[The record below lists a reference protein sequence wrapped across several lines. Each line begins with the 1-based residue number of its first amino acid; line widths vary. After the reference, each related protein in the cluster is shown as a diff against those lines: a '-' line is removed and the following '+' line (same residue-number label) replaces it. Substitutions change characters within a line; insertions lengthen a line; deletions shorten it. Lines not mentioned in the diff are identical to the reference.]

1 MINITKKK
9 LNYISLDLNIAVQHF
24 ILIHDGAKQNTLLS
38 HVNLFLYRCTRAS
51 LKTSSKYASAISMF
65 YRYLSTQQEFLD
77 KAPSAYHLFAT
88 NKNINRW
95 QTSRE
100 RRRVAR
106 NAVSP
111 STETIFE
118 DAKLLLN
125 FFRWLGDAGFATGVN
140 IQLRTWIP
148 PYKSARYQQYVSLS
162 AKNVIDATSIS
173 VLDKINRQSSYS
185 DLISPDEISE
195 LLEHYCDSV
204 YTALFYF
211 ALGTAMRPMDL
222 CKFPYFGNGENY
234 HIMPFSSMTL
244 DLPTTQYTIYN
255 SKGKKTRTI
264 ILHRDA
270 LKDLEDNYITPYYAE
285 RAKKYLNIY
294 GEKPPLSILF
304 LTKDGHPV
312 TPDKIAS
319 RTTAAK
325 KKALKNNPN
334 LRQSLCF
341 YDSRDWWPTQY
352 LIRCFGDELL
362 KSNEGLFN
370 YAIAQIL
377 KSQMGHSR
385 LKTTFTHYIAMAR
398 VVLSIH
404 KGRKT
409 EILKA
414 ADYKTTDFISLIR
427 KIEDEAKTVPCKTD

>member
-9 LNYISLDLNIAVQHF
+9 LNYVSSELDIPVQHF
-24 ILIHDGAKQNTLLS
+24 ILIHDGAKQSTLLS

-51 LKTSSKYASAISMF
+51 LKTSSRYASAISMF
-65 YRYLSTQQEFLD
+65 YRYLSTQKEFLNR
-77 KAPSAYHLFAT
+77 APSLYYLFAT

-118 DAKLLLN
+118 DAKLLMN
-125 FFRWLGDAGFATGVN
+125 FFRWLGDAGFATSVN

-148 PYKSARYQQYVSLS
+148 PYKSSRYQQYVSLM

-173 VLDKINRQSSYS
+173 VLDKLNRQSSYS
-185 DLISPDEISE
+185 GLVSPGEIRE
-195 LLEHYCDSV
+195 LLENYNDPV
-204 YTALFYF
+204 YSALFYF

-222 CKFPYFGNGENY
+222 CKFPYFGNGENR
-234 HIMPFSSMTL
+234 HIMPFSSMNL
-244 DLPTTQYTIYN
+244 DLPTTQYTIN
-255 SKGKKTRTI
+255 DSKGKKTRTI
-264 ILHRDA
+264 IIHRDA
-270 LKDLEDNYITPYYAE
+270 LKDLEENYIAPYYAE

-294 GEKPPLSILF
+294 GKKPPLSILF
-304 LTKDGHPV
+304 LNKDGHPV

-325 KKALKNNPN
+325 KKILKTNPN
-334 LRQSLCF
+334 LRPNLRF

-362 KSNEGLFN
+362 KSNEGLYN
-370 YAIAQIL
+370 LAIAQIL
-377 KSQMGHSR
+377 QSQMGHSQ
-385 LKTTFTHYIAMAR
+385 LKTTFTHYIDMAR

-404 KGRKT
+404 KGRRT

-414 ADYKTTDFISLIR
+414 ADYKASDFIGLLI
-427 KIEDEAKTVPCKTD
+427 KIEDESEISPRQAD